1 MTKRGR
7 FFRRRYG
14 EILALMAAFF
24 SLSNCVFAAE
34 QTAPAPA
41 ATFKIF
47 GPPKYMKHITVEQGE
62 AYLAQLVTG
71 TVTHF
76 PGSSALLVTAQSAE
90 LTKAATIL
98 ELVDSPDKFVVKKI
112 LPVSAARKM
121 PSNAQ
126 IAAKLSPSLTK
137 GVSIGNFSD
146 PPSANASARA
156 IIDIHNDSVI
166 AIAPAALMEKI
177 EAAIGPSSSLSSAE
191 QPQTPRTSD
200 KAQTSP
206 NQKASELNGSAE
218 AKFLLAAKG
227 PAEPEPNTAT
237 AAAPRETPKVTSQE
251 TPKAAP
257 QETPQRPAEPAS
269 ESPALPKGE
278 QVVNLALADRQKLTI
293 AELLGLVGPYLQL
306 DFMYEQ
312 KDVDQEVTLN
322 PHGKFRG
329 PIKVNDLYS
338 LLEEVLKFKNLAMT
352 RGKGNLVTIVPVGNA
367 LDIDPMLLE
376 TQKEGIERGNGIV
389 QKIFTLKHIDINSA
403 QNLLTGMR
411 LTTSITPIP
420 ETKTLIVTGYAHR
433 MPRIQTLLDLV
444 DQPGEP
450 KKFRLRPLR
459 YTMAQTLAPK
469 LQTLAEQLGTI
480 SITVAETAQTGA
492 TVAPSPIRPGE
503 TNEQY
508 QARLRAEEAAR
519 ARQLAS
525 LRAATM
531 AQQPTAGLPAV
542 YLDADDR
549 TNRILMIGLD
559 KQLDDVE
566 ELIDTLDVSQQ
577 DPRTLELYKIK
588 NIDALEARKK
598 LEELG
603 VVSPSMMT
611 ESTRYTEG
619 LKAGTTTTTPGAT
632 TPATGAKPLVSRSS
646 MTRGLRGEGTEPT
659 LEEPQ
664 VIIIEPTNSLLAN
677 ATAEQHARIKQI
689 LDHVDKETDKKEIP
703 YIVYPLE
710 NQSPEHL
717 EQVLSKLIQ
726 ETVKDKEGKIQQVIP
741 KQDEQITIVPDPN
754 TFSLVVYASKKN
766 QEWISTLVEQLDQR
780 RPQVLIDVTLVQIS
794 KTDAF
799 NYDLNLISS
808 FPDLT
813 STSGLTTAIMPGTQG
828 TNLVSTLAGSG
839 RDRFIDLQ
847 SNGGNGTGF
856 YGDKHINAL
865 LTMMQ
870 QKDYGRILAKPKILV
885 NDNQKGIISTTDT
898 TYVAEKSSIPLGGSG
913 AAGQPATV
921 VETQVTYKGYDA
933 GITLDITPHISRGD
947 FLRLDITLT
956 RSDFGTITGEK
967 PPDTQKSDVTTTVTV
982 PDQSTIILGG
992 LLKLNQS
999 KGGTKIPI
1007 LGDIPLIG
1015 GLFRS
1020 ASNSDIQRNLYVF
1033 VKAEII
1039 KPEDKSLAND
1049 GLQKISKRN
1058 SDAFEERETEFQE
1071 YNDWPGIKPKTMTP
1085 GKVLDA
1091 Q

>member
-1 MTKRGR
+1 MMMCGR
-7 FFRRRYG
+7 FSRRGYSG
-14 EILALMAAFF
+14 IFAVVAVFF
-24 SLSNCVFAAE
+24 VFGTTVFAAE
-34 QTAPAPA
+34 QTGTSAK
-41 ATFKIF
+41 ATFDIF
-47 GPPKYMKHITVEQGE
+47 GPPKHMKHISAEQGE
-62 AYLAQLVTG
+62 AFLVQLVSG

-76 PGSSALLVTAQSAE
+76 PGSFALLVTAPPSE
-90 LTKAATIL
+90 LAKARIIL
-98 ELVDSPDKFVVKKI
+98 ELVDSPDQFVIRKI
-112 LPVSAARKM
+112 LPLSAARKM

-126 IAAKLSPSLTK
+126 IAAKLSPSLTR
-137 GVSIGNFSD
+137 GLSIGNFSD
-146 PPSANASARA
+146 PPSVNASARA

-166 AIAPAALMEKI
+166 AIAPAALVEKI
-177 EAAIGPSSSLSSAE
+177 VAAIGPLSSLSSAE
-191 QPQTPRTSD
+191 EPQKPQPQE
-200 KAQTSP
+200 KAQAASS
-206 NQKASELNGSAE
+206 QKASELNGSAE
-218 AKFLLAAKG
+218 AKFVLAAKG
-227 PAEPEPNTAT
+227 PAAPEPN
-237 AAAPRETPKVTSQE
+237 AA
-251 TPKAAP
+251 AAP
-257 QETPQRPAEPAS
+257 QEKPQEASQEKPQEKTQEAPKRPAAPAK
-269 ESPALPKGE
+269 ESPALPNAD
-278 QVVNLALADRQKLTI
+278 QVVDLALADRQKLTI

-329 PIKVNDLYS
+329 PIKISDLYS

-352 RGKGNLVTIVPVGNA
+352 RGKGNLVTIVPIGNA

-376 TQKEGIERGNGIV
+376 AQKESIERGNGIV

-411 LTTSITPIP
+411 MTTSITPIP

-450 KKFRLRPLR
+450 KKFRLRTLR

-480 SITVAETAQTGA
+480 SITVADTAQTA
-492 TVAPSPIRPGE
+492 APVTPSPIRPGE

-508 QARLRAEEAAR
+508 QLRLRAEEAAR

-525 LRAATM
+525 LRAAT
-531 AQQPTAGLPAV
+531 AVQQPTAGPPAV

-559 KQLDDVE
+559 KQLDEVE
-566 ELIDTLDVSQQ
+566 QLIDTLDVSQQ

-588 NIDALEARKK
+588 NIDAMEARKK

-603 VVSPSMMT
+603 IVSPSMMT
-611 ESTRYTEG
+611 ESTRLTEG
-619 LKAGTTTTTPGAT
+619 LKPGTTTTTPGAAT
-632 TPATGAKPLVSRSS
+632 TPTMAARPLVSRGS
-646 MTRGLRGEGTEPT
+646 MTRGLRPEGTEQT
-659 LEEPQ
+659 REEPQ
-664 VIIIEPTNSLLAN
+664 VVIIEPTNSLLVN
-677 ATAEQHARIKQI
+677 ATAEQHTRIKQI
-689 LDHVDKETDKKEIP
+689 LELVDKETDKGDIP
-703 YIVYPLE
+703 YIIYPLE

-726 ETVKDKEGKIQQVIP
+726 ETIKDKEGKIQQVIP

-754 TFSLVVYASKKN
+754 TFSLVVFASKKN

-813 STSGLTTAIMPGTQG
+813 STSGLTSAIMPGTQG
-828 TNLVSTLAGSG
+828 TNLVSPLINSG
-839 RDRFIDLQ
+839 RDRFVDLQ
-847 SNGGNGTGF
+847 SNGGSGTGF
-856 YGDKHINAL
+856 YGDRHINTL

-870 QKDYGRILAKPKILV
+870 QKDYGRVLAKPKILV
-885 NDNQKGIISTTDT
+885 NDNQTGTISTTDT
-898 TYVAEKSSIPLGGSG
+898 TYVTKKSSIPLQSG
-913 AAGQPATV
+913 AAGNQTTV
-921 VETQVTYKGYDA
+921 VETQIDYQGYDA
-933 GITLDITPHISRGD
+933 GITLEIQPHISRGN

-967 PPDTQKSDVTTTVTV
+967 PPDTTKSDVKTTVTV

-999 KGGTKIPI
+999 KGGTKIPL
-1007 LGDIPLIG
+1007 LGDLPLIG

-1020 ASNSDIQRNLYVF
+1020 ASNSDLQRNLYVF

-1039 KPEDKSLAND
+1039 RPEDEGIAKD
-1049 GLQKISKRN
+1049 GLQQISQRN
-1058 SDAFEERETEFQE
+1058 RNAFEEYETEFQE

-1085 GKVLDA
+1085 DKVLDA